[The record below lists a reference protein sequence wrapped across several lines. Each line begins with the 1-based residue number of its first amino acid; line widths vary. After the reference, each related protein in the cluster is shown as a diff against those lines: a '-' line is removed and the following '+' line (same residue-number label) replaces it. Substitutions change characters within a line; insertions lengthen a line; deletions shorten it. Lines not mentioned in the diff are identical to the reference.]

1 LAAILEPHCEYARHG
16 VRVRPFALLQLSDLH
31 FGPNSRFAGVDMD
44 GLAGRC
50 ADAVRDAR
58 GQLRWGEDVGLVL
71 VTGDIAEAAR
81 SATSWAC
88 SDCRSWRT
96 CLPRSTSARA
106 RDQIGHPLADL
117 RALRSVNGGKP
128 RLSPLMPDGIMPSCI

>member
-1 LAAILEPHCEYARHG
+1 
-16 VRVRPFALLQLSDLH
+16 LLQLSDLH

-58 GQLRWGEDVGLVL
+58 RQLGWKEHVGLVL

-81 SATSWAC
+81 PGEYESALTFFGALVGRLGMLRSAMVFVPATTTCPGRSARRSKVSCGTS
-88 SDCRSWRT
+88 RSRQPSFT
-96 CLPRSTSARA
+96 VVSPRSS
-106 RDQIGHPLADL
+106 
-117 RALRSVNGGKP
+117 
-128 RLSPLMPDGIMPSCI
+128 